1 MVVEKDKYITKPIYD
16 ELKDGTKVTILPF
29 NSIDE
34 TPKNIVN
41 EIFKLFNEIIDQG
54 TTYVQEENVN
64 MEEFLNYYF
73 PHFVGVMFKGLI
85 KEEDRLNKDLKIDIN
100 EDNEFL
106 GCFYIKPNYIGR
118 SKHICNAGFLVK
130 FNQRGKSCGSVMGK
144 NYLKWAPL
152 LGFKSSVFNLVYESN
167 VASCRIWDNLGFK
180 RIGRIPKAGR
190 LKGETELVDA
200 IMYGY
205 EFEA

>member
-205 EFEA
+205 EFEE

>member
-130 FNQRGKSCGSVMGK
+130 FNQRGKSCGSVMGR

-190 LKGETELVDA
+190 LKGESELVDA

-205 EFEA
+205 EFEE

>member
-16 ELKDGTKVTILPF
+16 ELKDGTKITILPF
-29 NSIDE
+29 NSVNE
-34 TPKNIVN
+34 TPNNVIN

-54 TTYVQEENVN
+54 TTYVQEDNVN

-73 PHFVGVMFKGLI
+73 PHFVGVMFKGII
-85 KEEDRLNKDLKIDIN
+85 KEDDRLNKNLKIGIN

-130 FNQRGKSCGSVMGK
+130 FNQRGKSCGSVMGR

-152 LGFKSSVFNLVYESN
+152 LGFKSSVFNLVYETN
-167 VASCRIWDNLGFK
+167 IASCKIWDNLGFK

-205 EFEA
+205 EFD